1 MATFFSVID
10 AAAINV
16 YILLKK
22 AGKDKL
28 SKKKTFLKNLNFK
41 IHLSIFN
48 QKQCKKHCY
57 FSGVF
62 CTNWSC
68 TAISKFLKKV
78 V

>member
-28 SKKKTFLKNLNFK
+28 SKKKNVFK
-41 IHLSIFN
+41 KSEF
-48 QKQCKKHCY
+48 
-57 FSGVF
+57 
-62 CTNWSC
+62 
-68 TAISKFLKKV
+68 
-78 V
+78 